1 MERHPEAAD
10 TNDKVTALNQVLR
23 ERYRALA
30 DQLWS
35 LSMES
40 GLTTDFFEE
49 SLSANAANLE
59 AIRSIDT
66 GLGSLKGSIS
76 DIAEA
81 AAEADDKLGSA
92 NGAAASALGSM
103 AAGSQALGAM
113 DARFSVFVGV
123 FTRVAESIDRIDGA
137 LRSIEEISE
146 LTNLLSLNAAIE
158 AARAGIHGKGFKVV
172 ANEVKNLA
180 AKSKDLTDLAA
191 GLLKELRGGMADA
204 HSGIKAIDEGKTEL
218 SKRMAASQEDLSL
231 SSNAIA
237 GAVSNMKDIRQAL
250 ITQTESSRGIAESM
264 DELSESAKLL
274 TENTV
279 LIRGNISR
287 QKASGAAVQAAA
299 RSLKASMS
307 ELNAALSGLLS
318 GGSSCL
324 ETIAIAHDVSYP
336 PWVYISEGQSAG
348 IAIEAAKRI
357 FDDEGI
363 FPEFRPDQFADALDD
378 LLAHRIRIVANVGW
392 PNDFLADKPV
402 IPTLPFATFRPALF
416 ARDTLAGGFKSLKDL
431 NGRRVAAQKGSY
443 VVDCLKGSGCDIIVT
458 ENDLEA
464 FAAVIWGRADC
475 AITERLVGQFLT
487 SHYFSGN
494 IVPCFE
500 TGDELSAVF
509 LLGKED
515 GDLKAVLDARI
526 REPACAAWLKGLAR
540 G

>member
-1 MERHPEAAD
+1 MVSL
-10 TNDKVTALNQVLR
+10 T
-23 ERYRALA
+23 YRALA

-59 AIRSIDT
+59 AIRAIDT
-66 GLGSLKGSIS
+66 GLGLLKGSIG
-76 DIAEA
+76 DIAGA

-92 NGAAASALGSM
+92 DGAAASALGSM
-103 AAGSQALGAM
+103 TAGSQALSAM
-113 DARFSVFVGV
+113 DARFSVFVSV
-123 FTRVAESIDRIDGA
+123 FKRVAESIDRIDGA

-172 ANEVKNLA
+172 ANEVKTLA

-191 GLLKELRGGMADA
+191 GLLKELRAGMTDA
-204 HSGIKAIDEGKTEL
+204 HSGITAIDEGKAEL
-218 SKRMAASQEDLSL
+218 SKRMAASQEDLSE
-231 SSNAIA
+231 SSKAIA

-250 ITQTESSRGIAESM
+250 ITQTQSSSNIADSM

-287 QKASGAAVQAAA
+287 QKSSGSAVQAAA
-299 RSLKASMS
+299 RALKASMS
-307 ELNAALSGLLS
+307 ELNAALSDLLS
-318 GGSSCL
+318 GGAACL
-324 ETIAIAHDVSYP
+324 ETVAIAHDVSYP

-357 FDDEGI
+357 FDDEGL
-363 FPEFRPDQFADALDD
+363 FPEFRPEQFADALND
-378 LLAHRIRIVANVGW
+378 LLARRIRIVANVGW

-402 IPTLPFATFRPALF
+402 IPSKPFATFRPAVF
-416 ARDTLAGGFKSLKDL
+416 ARDALAAGLRSLKDL
-431 NGRRVAAQKGSY
+431 KGKRVAAQKGSY

-487 SHYFSGN
+487 ANYFSDKL
-494 IVPCFE
+494 VPCFE
-500 TGDELSAVF
+500 TGDELNVVF

-515 GDLKAVLDARI
+515 LELKAALDARI
-526 REPACAAWLKGLAR
+526 QDPACAAWLKGLTKR
-540 G
+540 